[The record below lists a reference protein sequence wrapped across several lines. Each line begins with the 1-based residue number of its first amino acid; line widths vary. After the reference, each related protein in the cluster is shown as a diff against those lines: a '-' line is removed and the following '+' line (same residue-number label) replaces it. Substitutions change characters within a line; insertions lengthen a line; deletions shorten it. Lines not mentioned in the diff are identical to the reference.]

1 VVSATHPHGTDD
13 RIAGCL
19 LGGAVGDALGLPME
33 GIGRRR
39 AAKMFSAGPLRHRF
53 AFGRGM
59 CSDDTEHACMT
70 ARAILAHPADADA
83 FARALAWK
91 LRWWLLGLPA
101 GVGLATLRAIIRLW
115 IGVPPDRSGVRS
127 AGNGPAMRAAII
139 GAYFGDDDLRLQQY
153 IRASTR
159 LTHSD
164 PRAERGALLIALAA
178 AHAARTGDAN
188 GFLELALR
196 ETDND
201 GDREIHQLLV
211 RAAEHL
217 RLDARPQEFADA
229 IGLSR
234 GVSGYINHTVPI
246 ALFCWLHSPRSFEEA
261 VGSCVALG
269 GDTDSTA
276 AIVGALVGATAGA
289 SAVPRSLLNGLTE
302 FPRSVSGMRRLARAL
317 AADQKPAGGSI
328 LFAPALLLRNLLFL
342 VIVFTHGVRRLLP
355 PY

>member
-1 VVSATHPHGTDD
+1 MHPPRDEIEK

-39 AAKMFSAGPLRHRF
+39 ASKMFARGPLRHRF
-53 AFGRGM
+53 VAGHGM

-70 ARAILAHPADADA
+70 ARAILAHSADADA

-91 LRWWLLGLPA
+91 LRWWLLGVPA
-101 GVGLATLRAIIRLW
+101 GVGLATLRAILRLW
-115 IGVPPDRSGVRS
+115 IGIPPDRSGVRS

-139 GAYFGDDDLRLQQY
+139 GAHFHDDDVRLRQY

-159 LTHSD
+159 LTHTD

-178 AHAARTGDAN
+178 AHAVRTGSAA
-188 GFLELALR
+188 GFIDIALR

-201 GDREIHQLLV
+201 GELHQHLL
-211 RAAEHL
+211 RATEHL
-217 RLDARPQEFADA
+217 RLNAPPQEFADA
-229 IGLSR
+229 SGLSR

-246 ALFCWLHSPRSFEEA
+246 ALYCWLRTPRSFEEA
-261 VGSCVALG
+261 VGDCIALG
-269 GDTDSTA
+269 GDTDTTA
-276 AIVGALVGATAGA
+276 TIVGALIGATAGE
-289 SAVPRSLLNGLTE
+289 SAIPEPLLNRLIE
-302 FPRSVSGMRRLARAL
+302 FPRSVSWMRRLAGAL
-317 AADQKPAGGSI
+317 AANQKPRDRGSI
-328 LFAPALLLRNLLFL
+328 LFAPAAVLRNLLFL
-342 VIVFTHGVRRLLP
+342 GIVLSHGVRRLLP